1 MERTLFFCGVL
12 AAVITGQGCAER
24 LSPTPS
30 QSHDLSRAYAQ
41 APSQSET
48 LALLDSGNFREL
60 EQRFAI
66 IQTAYDKG
74 AITDEDLRAAF
85 RVFYSTNADLEV
97 RYDGWVS
104 LFPRSYVAHLARAIY
119 YVRIGNAE
127 RGVQSVDQTAAK
139 QLEAAETSFNKAT
152 AEIATSIALEPKPLL
167 SFVNAILVA
176 RKRGDTSEARR
187 WVDRANEVDPGN
199 YIARAA
205 YMTAIETRWGGSQQM
220 MQEFLEQCRAAKLS
234 NAHMQVLESVIA
246 EDQGW
251 IHQFVDHEYA
261 AAEAAYR
268 KSGELGGDRQLS
280 NLADVLLKQNK
291 YREAL
296 ELLTEELAAKPGDL
310 DVLANRSAAYMKIG
324 MLREGLDDLRAAAQ
338 GGSAYAQCELGR
350 YYMIGIPGVLTPDPA
365 AGIEWFTKSAA
376 QGYSAGQEN
385 LRRARQLF
393 GDSPPH

>member
-1 MERTLFFCGVL
+1 
-12 AAVITGQGCAER
+12 
-24 LSPTPS
+24 
-30 QSHDLSRAYAQ
+30 
-41 APSQSET
+41 
-48 LALLDSGNFREL
+48 LDSGNFREL